1 MNKNW
6 PQRYENNLVAGPVIR
21 YFRTNWGILAGFLV
35 LFTLLSIFA
44 DYFFSADNMLTV
56 MRTVSTN
63 AFLSI
68 GVMMAIMLGGIDLT
82 GGSLIAFAGCVCVV
96 AMERAGLPLP
106 AGIAAGLLVGV
117 AAGFINGVIIAYSGI
132 HPFVVTLAMMSIC
145 RGGAYLIADGRPV
158 PLNRD
163 PMKFAFLGNGYL
175 GRIPL
180 PAIYMV
186 VFLFLAYLL
195 LNKTRIGRHIYAV
208 GGNPVAAKYS
218 GINITR
224 VKIMV
229 WTISGFLGAFGGIIL
244 AARMSSGQPAAGVSF
259 ETDAIAAAVLG
270 GTSMYGG
277 VGNIGGVFIGILVIG
292 IISNGLNLLH
302 VNSFW
307 QYVAKGVII
316 LLAVYVDMYRKK
328 HENTKKT

>member
-1 MNKNW
+1 M
-6 PQRYENNLVAGPVIR
+6 
-21 YFRTNWGILAGFLV
+21 GFLV
-35 LFTLLSIFA
+35 LFILLSVSA
-44 DYFFSADNMLTV
+44 DHFFSRENLLTV
-56 MRTVSTN
+56 LRTVSTN
-63 AFLSI
+63 AFLAI

-82 GGSLIAFAGCVCVV
+82 GGALIAFAGCVCVV
-96 AMERAGLPLP
+96 AMERMGLPMP
-106 AGIAAGLLVGV
+106 VAIAFGLAVGA
-117 AAGFINGVIIAYSGI
+117 AAGFANGVIIAYSGI

-158 PLNRD
+158 PLNTNTAA
-163 PMKFAFLGNGYL
+163 FTFLGNGYL
-175 GRIPL
+175 GFIPL
-180 PAIYMV
+180 PVVYMLV
-186 VFLFLAYLL
+186 YLFLAYLL
-195 LNKTRIGRHIYAV
+195 LNRSRIGRHIYAV

-218 GINITR
+218 GVNIIR

-229 WTISGFLGAFGGIIL
+229 WTISGFLGAFAGIIL
-244 AARMSSGQPAAGVSF
+244 AARMSSGQPSAGVSF

-277 VGNIGGVFIGILVIG
+277 VGSVGGVFIGILVIG

-316 LLAVYVDMYRKK
+316 LLAVYIDMIRQKRQNLRKD
-328 HENTKKT
+328 

>member
-1 MNKNW
+1 MNKNLVSS
-6 PQRYENNLVAGPVIR
+6 YDNNPVLGPAIR
-21 YFRTNWGILAGFLV
+21 YFKINSGILVGFTV
-35 LFTLLSIFA
+35 LFIILSIFA
-44 DYFFSADNMLTV
+44 ERFFSYDNFINVL
-56 MRTVSTN
+56 RTVSTN

-82 GGSLIAFAGCVCVV
+82 GGALLAFAGCVSVV
-96 AMERAGLPLP
+96 AMDRFGAPIPVAFACGLMI
-106 AGIAAGLLVGV
+106 GIL
-117 AAGFINGVIIAYSGI
+117 AGFTNGVIIAYSGI

-145 RGGAYLIADGRPV
+145 RGGAYLIADGKPV
-158 PLNRD
+158 PLRND
-163 PMKFAFLGNGYL
+163 AFTELGNGYL
-175 GRIPL
+175 GPVPL
-180 PAIYMV
+180 PVVYMLCYV
-186 VFLFLAYLL
+186 FLAYLL
-195 LNKTRIGRHIYAV
+195 LNRTRIGRHIYAV

-218 GINITR
+218 GINIIK

-229 WTISGFLGAFGGIIL
+229 WTISGLLGAFGGVIL
-244 AARMSSGQPAAGVSF
+244 AARMSSGQPAVGSGF

-316 LLAVYVDMYRKK
+316 LLAVYIDMYRKK
-328 HENTKKT
+328 RENSRKG